1 MVFHY
6 LLCLFPI
13 LLIPKMT
20 LSLRAPL
27 LKKTDYRV
35 QLVPNPKTCFS
46 KCTFSEHPW
55 TKKLEISALN
65 NGQLQRLSW
74 FTKPNQNTTHIYTI
88 RVKVTLQFILL
99 TRVFLKVKGNAINS
113 DTKTK
118 DKNQDVWS
126 KEVPVLCRT
135 FENLASFSAAFNLGV
150 H

>member
-1 MVFHY
+1 MHIVR
-6 LLCLFPI
+6 
-13 LLIPKMT
+13 T
-20 LSLRAPL
+20 PL
-27 LKKTDYRV
+27 DQEIR
-35 QLVPNPKTCFS
+35 
-46 KCTFSEHPW
+46 
-55 TKKLEISALN
+55 ISALN
-65 NGQLQRLSW
+65 NGWLQRISW

-135 FENLASFSAAFNLGV
+135 FENLASFSTAFNLGV